1 MSSIVVM
8 CLMGMVG
15 FLPTI
20 STAQTVEW
28 SSYGADVEGSKY
40 SPLDQINGDNF
51 GDIEI
56 VWRQSVLPDVVR
68 GDRDIRA
75 SLAAQNTPLMVDG
88 RLYISTGL
96 GTVAA
101 LDAITGAVLWHDLP
115 PDRDGETFERVR
127 QTRGVAY
134 WDDPESDDCRVL
146 AVVGAYLVALNA
158 RTGER
163 YSDLALTAKWIY
175 DSGMTT
181 GRSSRSVGAHLQ
193 SS

>member
-1 MSSIVVM
+1 
-8 CLMGMVG
+8 MGMVG

-51 GDIEI
+51 GDLEI

-115 PDRDGETFERVR
+115 L
-127 QTRGVAY
+127 
-134 WDDPESDDCRVL
+134 SL
-146 AVVGAYLVALNA
+146 
-158 RTGER
+158 
-163 YSDLALTAKWIY
+163 I
-175 DSGMTT
+175 
-181 GRSSRSVGAHLQ
+181 HI
-193 SS
+193 